1 MRVAFFSTVFVS
13 LLVAAC
19 GSKDSDS
26 AAGSTAALASLPAT
40 LEGELIAGSSEGD
53 YDETPSEYVF
63 GALTVGDETLS
74 VLVPPSILKAAALP
88 DDVGMVRATLSSK
101 NAEFGVDAY
110 VITELRKL

>member
-1 MRVAFFSTVFVS
+1 MRIAFISALFVS

-19 GSKDSDS
+19 GSKDSGS
-26 AAGSTAALASLPAT
+26 AASSTAALASLPVT
-40 LEGELIAGSSEGD
+40 IEGELVAGSSEGD

-63 GALTVGDETLS
+63 GSLAVGDETIN

-101 NAEFGVDAY
+101 NAEYGVEAY
-110 VITELRKL
+110 VITVLQKL